1 MMMLNFL
8 GVRLDATANSS
19 VDVYFTS
26 NKRMHIQGN
35 NTAVFMDYDTADG
48 TPTEVAVVLNVDD
61 PLSTLSQSTS
71 RRLSDV
77 EASLGYNG
85 VGTMSSKAGSDRC
98 FSSGVCLYTYEEM
111 ISLFD
116 EHGRRLQTASS
127 SSSPSASTMT
137 YTEISA
143 DAKILTKDDRAGL
156 SRAQGFLA
164 ALLQE
169 EADIKNGTL
178 KVSFIMSDLCANYPT
193 LRDDC
198 RSYPAPQVVYPVNSS
213 NLQDRRPFYGTTAE
227 DGLWMFQD
235 EIEYLLDAYSVQV
248 KVRYAHD
255 PLRDSRRHVVLMSLA
270 DTSKFVTYD
279 EVTIQFD
286 PLNPTFPIQS
296 ARTYVTN
303 YNSSSSLIPD
313 GTNTFLNG
321 NVSVNTGGRRLLAHN
336 AFLDHVR
343 SKISGFPIINIPEEV
358 LATPVLGS
366 NKNDQMLFMNEVN
379 RRLNAV
385 GSSRNISVDAEMSP
399 DGYCVSTE
407 TDVNGNYLPCLSNN
421 VTDVSITYPKS
432 YFSNVWIGTL
442 SGSIAWPNSSSIY
455 SIEPYETTQIVYR
468 SDLKHLLDLQTS
480 NKSTSRR
487 LLSKTSSKLDL
498 AMTFTDEHQ
507 EKRITHH
514 LAKKEE
520 LREQTQAHFA
530 ALDQALGEMLKKH
543 EQRRRLSE
551 MRKTVQRRRLDSDA
565 VDTFQQDAAT
575 THTVINNFGSSLISN
590 DQKEE
595 IRKKLSSALGN
606 EVNSFFTQI
615 VNSALSSVPMRH
627 GSTCTQFHGLMG
639 QMLQDIADLNDV
651 IVKAIQYSSNIDQSL
666 DDIKEL
672 QSMLGD
678 LISINNLMKPIMPA
692 IGSIPYVGSVAK
704 VFQNA
709 FNTIVTDPVTPAKKY
724 VDDIQSEL
732 TQWKIQVYNDKFLI
746 VAENISTAINDFVFD
761 ATTFGDVLVAI
772 DDSCLWTPTTVK
784 GVVTYNYTLTGQTC
798 SEINVVLR
806 QALSDIDL
814 IKSQVNLFL
823 GRIQQV
829 SNLVNIATI
838 FIKTFDASLIS
849 TIQSVF
855 SVIGSFLNR
864 QISACI
870 PWICFTSRQVC
881 STVSY
886 PCGVKRCRTAFGHIP
901 CGIKFCSDNECV
913 SVPEPYDCP
922 QCASFTVQ
930 EIINGVMAVA
940 SQLQQIIMNALN
952 SLAQALGISFPM
964 VSIPGLPSV
973 NFMSGIESFLSN
985 LFDDVLDATMLNTLT
1000 KDLNSILSKFN
1011 LNSLVCNK

>member
-1 MMMLNFL
+1 MILNFV

-26 NKRMHIQGN
+26 NKRMHLKGN

-48 TPTEVAVVLNVDD
+48 IPTEVAVVLNTND

-71 RRLSDV
+71 RRLSDS
-77 EASLGYNG
+77 EASVGYNG
-85 VGTMSSKAGSDRC
+85 VGKMSNKVVSDRC
-98 FSSGVCLYTYEEM
+98 FSSGACLYTYEEM

-116 EHGRRLQTASS
+116 EHGRRLQTA

-169 EADIKNGTL
+169 QANIKNGTL

-193 LRDDC
+193 LRNDC
-198 RSYPAPQVVYPVNSS
+198 RSYPAPSVVYPVNTS
-213 NLQDRRPFYGTTAE
+213 NLQDRRPFFGTMAE

-270 DTSKFVTYD
+270 DMSQFVTYD

-296 ARTYVTN
+296 ARTFVTN
-303 YNSSSSLIPD
+303 YNSSSTVTPD

-321 NVSVNTGGRRLLAHN
+321 NVSVNTGSRRLMAHN
-336 AFLDHVR
+336 AFVDHVR
-343 SKISGFPIINIPEEV
+343 TKISGFPNIDI
-358 LATPVLGS
+358 LAEMLTSAMLNS
-366 NKNDQMLFMNEVN
+366 NDRDQMLPSADMN

-399 DGYCVSTE
+399 DGYCVSTQM
-407 TDVNGNYLPCLSNN
+407 DANGNYLPCLS
-421 VTDVSITYPKS
+421 DVSGMTMTYPKS

-442 SGSIAWPNSSSIY
+442 SGSIAWPNASSIY
-455 SIEPYETTQIVYR
+455 SIEPYETTQIIYR

-480 NKSTSRR
+480 NRSTSRR
-487 LLSKTSSKLDL
+487 LLSKSSSKVDL
-498 AMTFTDEHQ
+498 AMMFTDEHQ
-507 EKRITHH
+507 EKRLADH
-514 LAKKEE
+514 LMKKEE
-520 LREQTQAHFA
+520 LRERTQAHFA
-530 ALDQALGEMLKKH
+530 ALDQALGKMLEKH
-543 EQRRRLSE
+543 EQRRRLLE
-551 MRKTVQRRRLDSDA
+551 MRKTVQNRRLDTA
-565 VDTFQQDAAT
+565 VNTFQQNAAT
-575 THTVINNFGSSLISN
+575 THTVINNFGSSLIAD
-590 DQKEE
+590 DQKAE
-595 IRKKLSSALGN
+595 IKKKITSALGD
-606 EVNSFFTQI
+606 EVDSFFTEI
-615 VNSALSSVPMRH
+615 ANTALSNVPMRQ
-627 GSTCTQFHGLMG
+627 GSTCTQFHGLLG
-639 QMLQDIADLNDV
+639 QVLQDIADLNDV

-678 LISINNLMKPIMPA
+678 LITINNLMKPVMPA
-692 IGSIPYVGSVAK
+692 IGEIPYVGPVTK

-709 FNTIVTDPVTPAKKY
+709 FNTIVTNPVTPAKKY

-732 TQWKIQVYNDKFLI
+732 TEWKIKVYNDKFLI

-761 ATTFGDVLVAI
+761 ATTLGDVLVAV

-806 QALSDIDL
+806 QVLNDVDV
-814 IKSQVNLFL
+814 IKSQVNFFL

-829 SNLVNIATI
+829 SNLVNIATT
-838 FIKTFDASLIS
+838 FIKTFDASVIS
-849 TIQSVF
+849 AIQSIF

-881 STVSY
+881 STIRY
-886 PCGVKRCRTAFGHIP
+886 PCGVKRCRTRFGHIP
-901 CGIKFCSDNECV
+901 CGVKFCSHDECI

-964 VSIPGLPSV
+964 ISIPGLPSID
-973 NFMSGIESFLSN
+973 FMSGIESFLSN

-1000 KDLNSILSKFN
+1000 KDLNNILSKFN